1 MPQMRQTQVQY
12 IKAASYA
19 IAIFQQG
26 TKINY
31 LLRQQTEI
39 KRLLKP
45 FLSSGNSTKLAKILS
60 YSLQGIR
67 SGYRRLGVL
76 PLNSLARQHILQ
88 FTQKVTT
95 LLLIVGQQYQR
106 VTSYFVFSQ
115 PRCAVSILKYILL
128 IKCVR
133 RLSKEIG
140 IKSLLSFTSSL
151 SFIS

>member
-1 MPQMRQTQVQY
+1 MYQTQVQY

-31 LLRQQTEI
+31 LLKQQIEI

-45 FLSSGNSTKLAKILS
+45 LLSSRNSTKLAKILS
-60 YSLQGIR
+60 YSLQGIESR
-67 SGYRRLGVL
+67 YRRSSVL
-76 PLNSLARQHILQ
+76 PLKGLARQQVLQ

-95 LLLIVGQQYQR
+95 SLLIVGQQYQR

-115 PRCAVSILKYILL
+115 PRCAVSILKYISL
-128 IKCVR
+128 IRCVR